1 MPTIDVVNTAK
12 ETVGSVELPDDIFG
26 VEVKEHLFY
35 TVVRYQLANRRA
47 GTHKVKSRCEVSGGG
62 RKPFKQ
68 KGTGRARQGTIRAP
82 RCGAAV
88 SSTGRPLATTA
99 SRSQEGPPRGPLLR
113 PLPARAGVQVHRV
126 QRL

>member
-68 KGTGRARQGTIRAP
+68 KGTGRA
-82 RCGAAV
+82 
-88 SSTGRPLATTA
+88 
-99 SRSQEGPPRGPLLR
+99 LLR